1 MEPGMTATAKDASSI
16 LPALVAAEEAL
27 LALAGVAVERG
38 EVLVNGVRLHYL
50 TCGEG
55 EPLLMLHGRGNAGAL
70 FAPIF
75 APLAAQ
81 RKIYALDLPGWGLSD
96 KPRFTGRTAQDALA
110 IWREGA
116 LGFLEALN
124 ISRADVLGHSMGGF
138 TAASLAL
145 ERPDRVRRL
154 ILVDPGGIGERKTRF
169 DARLYFWLKP
179 ERLNRWWG
187 KWLTRRILT
196 LDSHG
201 QQPPSALDERVYD
214 FTYAVM
220 AQRAVIPS
228 GAAAFNA
235 WAGLGGAKL
244 TLTRRLP
251 ELRMPT
257 LLMWGQRDFVTPY
270 ANAHD
275 ALGAIP
281 NGRLVTFASNG
292 HSPHQERPAV
302 FARILGDWLDGRD
315 APEQI

>member
-1 MEPGMTATAKDASSI
+1 MTTAAKGASSI
-16 LPALVAAEEAL
+16 SPALVAAEEAL
-27 LALAGVAVERG
+27 LALAGVTVERS

-70 FAPIF
+70 FAPLF

-81 RKIYALDLPGWGLSD
+81 RRIYALDLPGWGLSD
-96 KPRFTGRTAQDALA
+96 KPRFTGRTAQDALD
-110 IWREGA
+110 IWRDGA
-116 LGFLEALN
+116 LGFLDALH
-124 ISRADVLGHSMGGF
+124 IPRADVLGHSMGGF

-145 ERPDRVRRL
+145 EHPDRVRRL
-154 ILVDPGGIGERKTRF
+154 ILVDPGGVGERKTRF
-169 DARLYFWLKP
+169 DVRLYFWLKP

-187 KWLTRRILT
+187 TWLTRRILS
-196 LDSHG
+196 LDNHA
-201 QQPPSALDERVYD
+201 QQTPAALDELVHN

-220 AQRAVIPS
+220 TQRAVIPS

-235 WAGLGGAKL
+235 WVDLGGAKL

-251 ELRMPT
+251 KLSMPT
-257 LLMWGQRDFVTPY
+257 LLMWGERDFVTPY
-270 ANAHD
+270 ANARD
-275 ALGAIP
+275 VIGAIP
-281 NGRLVTFASNG
+281 NGRLVTFTGSG
-292 HSPHQERPAV
+292 HSPHQERPAE